1 MEFPGE
7 AAGRNRPCRQVC
19 EGDEDE
25 GPRFG
30 LRAEM
35 VRRASEEGDRTCR
48 GVARRCRM
56 NENARTF
63 VYTSLRPCAVLCL
76 ITQSRPT
83 LTTPWTVA
91 R

>member
-1 MEFPGE
+1 MLSVEFPGE

-35 VRRASEEGDRTCR
+35 VRRASEEETEPVEEWQDVG
-48 GVARRCRM
+48 
-56 NENARTF
+56 
-63 VYTSLRPCAVLCL
+63 
-76 ITQSRPT
+76 
-83 LTTPWTVA
+83 
-91 R
+91 

>member
-1 MEFPGE
+1 MAKVWVEGGDGE
-7 AAGRNRPCRQVC
+7 KS
-19 EGDEDE
+19 
-25 GPRFG
+25 
-30 LRAEM
+30 LRG
-35 VRRASEEGDRTCR
+35 GDRTCR

-76 ITQSRPT
+76 VTQSRPT
-83 LTTPWTVA
+83 LATPWTGA